1 MAENEIL
8 DLGGSR
14 WTRTRAAMAAPDLS
28 LTDVAECVSEDLCSS
43 LRLQLGHALKQGK
56 TLHSILRAA
65 GEHPAALR
73 AAVENFRGQGLARIA
88 RDAVKVAHSSD
99 PAIVARCAASM
110 LISACIDRALRQSG
124 RYDRFQMPQERE
136 ALGKNLH
143 QRFEASRSEIVAVME
158 ASLRGEAV
166 QRRRRT
172 KSEND
177 PTKVVAQSLVV
188 RSLVARPIG
197 AGHAPQ

>member
-1 MAENEIL
+1 MAENEML
-8 DLGGSR
+8 DMGGSR

-28 LTDVAECVSEDLCSS
+28 LTNVAECVSEDLCSS
-43 LRLQLGHALKQGK
+43 LRLQLGHALQQGK
-56 TLHSILRAA
+56 TLHSILQAA

-73 AAVENFRGQGLARIA
+73 AAVENFRGQALARLA
-88 RDAVKVAHSSD
+88 RDAVKAARSSD
-99 PAIVARCAASM
+99 PAIIADCAASM

-124 RYDRFQMPQERE
+124 RFDRFQTPQERE
-136 ALGKNLH
+136 ALGENLH

-172 KSEND
+172 KSVND
-177 PTKVVAQSLVV
+177 RAKADAQSLVV

-197 AGHAPQ
+197 VDHAPR